1 MTEFTTT
8 TRNRVRRVA
17 NRGSYDRETIYAIV
31 DEARICHVG
40 FVLDGQPFVIPSIHA
55 RRGDDILLHGAKT
68 SRLIKHAQKGN
79 EICIAVTHVD
89 GLVLA
94 RSAFHHSM
102 NYRSAVLFGRG
113 RLVEDPAEK
122 MEGLRAVV
130 EQVMPGRWDDARQ
143 PNEKELNATSL
154 VAIAIE
160 SASAKIRQGGPLD
173 DEEDYA
179 LPVWAG
185 ELPIRQ
191 QILEPVD
198 DPKLC
203 DGISVPDY
211 VRDYLARGAQG
222 DLK

>member
-1 MTEFTTT
+1 MTEFVTTA
-8 TRNRVRRVA
+8 RNRVRRVA
-17 NRGSYDRETIYAIV
+17 NRATYDRKTVYGIV

-40 FVLDGQPFVIPSIHA
+40 FVVDGQPFVIPSIHA
-55 RRGDDILLHGAKT
+55 RKGDDILLHGAKT
-68 SRLIKHAQKGN
+68 SRLIKHAQEGH
-79 EICIAVTHVD
+79 EICITVTHLD

-102 NYRSAVLFGRG
+102 NYRSAVLFGHG
-113 RLVEDPAEK
+113 RLIEDPAEK

-173 DEEDYA
+173 DDEDYA

-198 DPKLC
+198 DPKLR
-203 DGISVPDY
+203 DGITVPDY
-211 VRDYLARGAQG
+211 VRDYLARGY
-222 DLK
+222 

>member
-1 MTEFTTT
+1 MTEFVTTA
-8 TRNRVRRVA
+8 RNRVRRVA
-17 NRGSYDRETIYAIV
+17 NRATYDRKTVYGIV

-40 FVLDGQPFVIPSIHA
+40 FVVDGQPFVIPSIHA
-55 RRGDDILLHGAKT
+55 RKGDDILLHGAKT
-68 SRLIKHAQKGN
+68 SRLIKHAQEGH
-79 EICIAVTHVD
+79 EICITVTHLD

-102 NYRSAVLFGRG
+102 NYRSAVLFGHG
-113 RLVEDPAEK
+113 RLIEDPVEK

-173 DEEDYA
+173 DDEDYA

-198 DPKLC
+198 DPKLR
-203 DGISVPDY
+203 DGITVPDY
-211 VRDYLARGAQG
+211 VRDYLARGY
-222 DLK
+222 